1 MTSRYD
7 VAIVGAGPVGMAL
20 ALMLASRVP
29 DPSRIA
35 LYGRASV
42 LASTDARDPR
52 TLALNEGSRLAL
64 DAMKAWPAHSAPIR
78 NIHVSQSGRLGRTLI
93 QHTDFNVTALGHV
106 AHYTTLTDALDA
118 RLRESGISRR
128 DPVQAADIQQDDP
141 GPIADS
147 HPVRIADTRARL
159 VVVADGAGGADITR
173 QYDQHAVL
181 ATARASQPRTAWA
194 WERFRSEGPLAVL
207 PHPAGDDLYA
217 IVWCCRPETAN
228 RLQRMAEP
236 EFSRALNDA
245 FGDRLGTLHAQGER
259 HVFPLA
265 LKARRQV
272 VQRRLVA
279 IGNAAQSLHPV
290 AGQGLNLGLRDAAQL
305 SQALAP
311 WLADVHADA
320 SLAQALQHYGERRR
334 LDRSVTGLLT
344 DVMPRAFATGLAP
357 VEHLCGAALLALDL
371 SRTLRAPLA
380 RQLLYGSRR

>member
-128 DPVQAADIQQDDP
+128 DPVKAADIQQDDP
-141 GPIADS
+141 GPAADS

-290 AGQGLNLGLRDAAQL
+290 AGQGLN
-305 SQALAP
+305 
-311 WLADVHADA
+311 
-320 SLAQALQHYGERRR
+320 
-334 LDRSVTGLLT
+334 
-344 DVMPRAFATGLAP
+344 
-357 VEHLCGAALLALDL
+357 
-371 SRTLRAPLA
+371 
-380 RQLLYGSRR
+380 